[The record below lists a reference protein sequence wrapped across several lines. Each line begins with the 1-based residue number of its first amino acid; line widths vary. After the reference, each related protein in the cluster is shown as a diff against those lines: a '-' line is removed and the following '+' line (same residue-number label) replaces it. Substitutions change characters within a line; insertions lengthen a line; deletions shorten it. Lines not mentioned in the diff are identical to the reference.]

1 MSFKPFGGWE
11 YGYPDYPTIDN
22 NLGHLMWALQTAGTL
37 GVDWREAL
45 LVLGVGLGLQETG
58 FLSPPEIL
66 SQGSSFVWNIQLGY
80 LLIRMFRRF
89 NGKLP
94 LWVKLVV
101 GLGVA
106 GDIWGYFRTDVKI
119 NNVAHGKGL
128 AVGVAAALLFDF
140 RKKRPLV

>member
-1 MSFKPFGGWE
+1 MSFKPFGGHE
-11 YGYPDYPTIDN
+11 YGYPLTPEINDT
-22 NLGHLMWALQTAGTL
+22 LGHLMWALQTAGTL

-45 LVLGVGLGLQETG
+45 LVLGVALGLQETV
-58 FLSPPEIL
+58 FLPEAG
-66 SQGSSFVWNIQLGY
+66 QGSSFVWNAQLGY
-80 LLIRMFRRF
+80 MLWRMLY
-89 NGKLP
+89 GKVGLP
-94 LWVKLVV
+94 PWVKLV

-119 NNVAHGKGL
+119 NNLAHGKGL